1 MKGLSGRPGAAALL
15 TGAGVFAVYA
25 FTVAPGLGFI
35 DSGELSTVACRL
47 GIAHPTGYPLFTLL
61 GWVFSHLPV
70 PPREVG
76 RLNVM
81 AALFCSAAAGIFVL
95 VFRRAVLISGRG
107 MESGA
112 ACATASAAGGALVLA
127 FSVTYWSQAVAV
139 EVYPLHLL
147 LVSILLLLFLRAAF
161 PLPGEVAE
169 GRDWYLFAYA
179 VGLAFTNHMTTVFLA
194 PGLLYMY
201 FARQGGSRSSWNLLA
216 GMAVPFLAGLSL
228 YAYIPLRA
236 SRTPVLNWGY
246 AVTPERLFWHLS
258 GKQYQ
263 VWMFSSM
270 DVVGKQLSYFL
281 GTLTGEFSYAGLLLS
296 AAGAFALWRGNRRLA
311 AGVALLFL
319 FCVFYAANYDIHDID
334 SYFLLAYICM
344 GLTAAVGLSALAGL
358 AAERVPRAN
367 RAIPLVILGV
377 SLIPLVVN
385 FRDADE
391 SSDHLVEDYT
401 ANMFSSLRPDAVI
414 ISYQWDYWVSA
425 SYYDQMVA
433 GVRPD
438 VTVIDKEL
446 LRRSWYIRELESRRP
461 WLIAASRAEV
471 NAFLAQ
477 VDLFEHGL
485 PYDPARIQA
494 TYVAMIG
501 SFIRRS
507 LPAHPVYVT
516 EEIEPE
522 FTRGLFRVPEGLAFR
537 LTAGS
542 GEVPSTLPEFFY
554 RPLSRRGRLEDMIRK
569 LYADACISRG
579 EYFLL
584 LLHDSGEASKCL
596 EKAVLFDSPSPR
608 ARRLAGLLG
617 H

>member
-1 MKGLSGRPGAAALL
+1 MKGLSIRPGVAALL
-15 TGAGVFAVYA
+15 TGAFTFAVYA

-61 GWVFSHLPV
+61 GWAFTHLPV
-70 PPREVG
+70 PAGGVA

-81 AALFCSAAAGIFVL
+81 AALFCSAAAGIFLL
-95 VFRRAVLISGRG
+95 VFRRAVLLSAGRQSG
-107 MESGA
+107 GA
-112 ACATASAAGGALVLA
+112 FATESAAGGALILA
-127 FSVTYWSQAVAV
+127 FSATYWSQAVAV

-147 LVSILLLLFLRAAF
+147 FVSALMLLFLRAAF
-161 PLPGEVAE
+161 PLPGE
-169 GRDWYLFAYA
+169 GTGRRDWYLFAYA
-179 VGLAFTNHMTTVFLA
+179 VGLAFTNHMTTIFLA
-194 PGLLYMY
+194 PGLLTMY
-201 FARQGGSRSSWNLLA
+201 FARQGGSRASWTLLA
-216 GMAVPFLAGLSL
+216 RMAPPFLAGLSL

-236 SRTPVLNWGY
+236 SQSPVLNWGY

-270 DVVGKQLSYFL
+270 DVVVNQISYFL
-281 GTLTGEFSYAGLLLS
+281 GTLAGDFTVAGLLLC

-311 AGVALLFL
+311 AGVAILFL
-319 FCVFYAANYDIHDID
+319 FCVFYAANYNIHDID

-344 GLTAAVGLSALAGL
+344 ALAAAVGLSALVSL
-358 AAERVPRAN
+358 AAGRFARPDAVISAL
-367 RAIPLVILGV
+367 ILVV

-391 SSDHLVEDYT
+391 SGDHLVEDYT
-401 ANMFSSLRPDAVI
+401 ANMFSSLRPGAVI

-425 SYYDQMVA
+425 SYYDQLVV

-446 LRRSWYIRELESRRP
+446 LRRSWYIRELETRRP
-461 WLIAASRAEV
+461 WLIEDSRAEV

-494 TYVAMIG
+494 SYVAMIG

-537 LTAGS
+537 LAAGE
-542 GEVPSTLPEFFY
+542 GEVPPPLPDFTY
-554 RPLSRRGRLEDMIRK
+554 RPFARRGRLEDMIRK

-584 LLHDSGEASKCL
+584 MLHDPGEASKCL
-596 EKAVLFDSPSPR
+596 EKAGMFDSPSPR
-608 ARRLAGLLG
+608 ARRLAGLLP

>member
-1 MKGLSGRPGAAALL
+1 LKGLPIRPGAASLL

-25 FTVAPGLGFI
+25 CTVAPGLGFI
-35 DSGELSTVACRL
+35 DSGELATVACRL
-47 GIAHPTGYPLFTLL
+47 GIAHPTGYPLFTLV
-61 GWVFSHLPV
+61 GWMFSHLPV
-70 PPREVG
+70 PAGEVG

-81 AALFCSAAAGIFVL
+81 AALLCSGAAGIFLL
-95 VFRRAVLISGRG
+95 VFRRAVLLAGVKQP
-107 MESGA
+107 GA
-112 ACATASAAGGALVLA
+112 AFATECAAGGALMLA
-127 FSVTYWSQAVAV
+127 FSATYWSQAVAV

-161 PLPGEVAE
+161 PLPGEAPAR
-169 GRDWYLFAYA
+169 RDWYIFAYT

-201 FARQGGSRSSWNLLA
+201 FARRGGSRASWQLI
-216 GMAVPFLAGLSL
+216 GRMALPFLAGLSL
-228 YAYIPLRA
+228 YAFIPLRA
-236 SRTPVLNWGY
+236 AHAPVLNWGY
-246 AVTPERLFWHLS
+246 AVTPERFFWHMS

-270 DVVGKQLSYFL
+270 DVVGRQLSYFL
-281 GTLTGEFSYAGLLLS
+281 GTLTGEFWYAGLLLS
-296 AAGAFALWRGNRRLA
+296 AAGAFTLWRGNRRLA
-311 AGVALLFL
+311 AGVAILFL

-334 SYFLLAYICM
+334 SYFLLAYICL
-344 GLTAAVGLSALAGL
+344 GLTAAVGLAALAGL
-358 AAERVPRAN
+358 AAESIPRAKA
-367 RAIPLVILGV
+367 AIPVLVLSV
-377 SLIPLVVN
+377 SLIPLVAN
-385 FRDADE
+385 YRDADE
-391 SSDHLVEDYT
+391 SRDHLVEDYA
-401 ANMFSSLRPDAVI
+401 ANMFASLRPDAVI

-425 SYYDQMVA
+425 SYYDQFVA
-433 GVRPD
+433 GMRPD

-485 PYDPARIQA
+485 PYDPARIQSS
-494 TYVAMIG
+494 YVAMIG
-501 SFIRRS
+501 SFIRRN

-522 FTRGLFRVPEGLAFR
+522 FTRGLNRVPEGLAFR
-537 LTAGS
+537 LTGGAG
-542 GEVPSTLPEFFY
+542 EIPPPLPDFIY
-554 RPLSRRGRLEDMIRK
+554 RPLPRRGRLEDMIRK
-569 LYADACISRG
+569 LYAGAFLSRG

-596 EKAVLFDSPSPR
+596 EKAALFDSPSPR
-608 ARRLAGLLG
+608 ARRLEGLLP